1 VTPGIVG
8 TCRVPGDKSI
18 SHRAVILAA
27 LAQGISRIRGFSPA
41 GDPASTLAAVRA
53 LGVRTEL
60 VPGTDELLIHGPVAE
75 GLREPVLIDCG
86 RAGTAMRLLAGVVAS
101 MPVTATLTGHPQ
113 LLRRPMGRVAA
124 PLRDM
129 GAGVELNHG
138 DTAPIRV
145 TGGALRGIEHR
156 PAVASAQVKSAVLLA
171 GLRAQGRT
179 TVREPIPTRDHTERM
194 LAATGATCGASAGL
208 AWVEPSALSP
218 LDLSVPGDPSSAAF
232 LWATAA
238 IVPGSSLAVEAVGLN
253 PGRTGFLRILER
265 MGGSVLVEAGPEQG
279 GEPVGSVRVR
289 HAPLQAV
296 RVEPDE
302 VPSAIDELPLV
313 GLLATQADGVT
324 EVRGAAELRVKESD
338 RIAGLVAGLRA
349 LGADAEELD
358 DGFAVRGPTPLHG
371 AVVDALTDHRLAMT
385 FAVAALIAEGPVEVE
400 GLLYADDSFPGF
412 EAALA
417 GLVEGRPA

>member
-1 VTPGIVG
+1 
-8 TCRVPGDKSI
+8 VPGDKSI
-18 SHRAVILAA
+18 SHRAAILAA
-27 LAQGISRIRGFSPA
+27 LAPGTSRVRGFSPA
-41 GDPASTLAAVRA
+41 GDCASTLAALRA
-53 LGVRTEL
+53 LGVRTERG
-60 VPGTDELLIHGPVAE
+60 PGTDDVRIHGPVAE

-101 MPVTATLTGHPQ
+101 LPVTATLTGHAQ

-145 TGGALRGIEHR
+145 TGGSLRGIEHC

-171 GLRAQGRT
+171 GLRAEGRT
-179 TVREPIPTRDHTERM
+179 TVREPIATRDHTERM
-194 LAATGATCGASAGL
+194 LAAMGATCGASPGV
-208 AWVEPSALSP
+208 AWVEPGVLSP
-218 LDLSVPGDPSSAAF
+218 LDLTVPGDPSSASF
-232 LWATAA
+232 LWAAA
-238 IVPGSSLAVEAVGLN
+238 ALVPGSSLAVEGVGLN

-265 MGGSVLVEAGPEQG
+265 MGAGVDTEPAPDQG
-279 GEPVGSVRVR
+279 GEPAGSVRVR
-289 HAPLQAV
+289 HAPLTAV

-302 VPSAIDELPLV
+302 IPSAIDELPLV
-313 GLLATQADGVT
+313 GLLATRADGIT

-349 LGADAEELD
+349 LGADAEERD

-371 AVVDALTDHRLAMT
+371 ALVDPLTDHRLAMT
-385 FAVAALIAEGPVEVE
+385 FAVAGLIADGPVEVN
-400 GLLYADDSFPGF
+400 GLAYADDSFPGF
-412 EAALA
+412 DAALA
-417 GLVEGRPA
+417 KLIEGSPA